1 MRGFGQFGN
10 PHRENSFPQLAG
22 SVALAALA
30 VLLVPP
36 ASAQY
41 PGPPARTT
49 INGHFLGPAP
59 SVTSLAGRY
68 LPPPLPSVTSI
79 PNYGYTQWYP
89 NTPYYNPYY
98 NGYNRGRGYGYGRN
112 GYGYSYAVPY
122 YIPTDGYGYDYVGGP
137 ELYSG
142 PPIGPYDPAMHMV
155 AEQPAARYPYGEPDA
170 APEAPD
176 YTPSAPLQQPAGRD
190 ARPNEPSVLVFRD
203 GHQQEISNYAI
214 MGQTVYVFDT
224 RTQKIAFADLD
235 VPATIKANDDRGLEF
250 KVPAQKPAPKN
261 SDLQPKRA
269 PDQKTQAPEN
279 IAALAP

>member
-1 MRGFGQFGN
+1 MRGVAQSAN
-10 PHRENSFPQLAG
+10 LHRENSFPQLAG
-22 SVALAALA
+22 PLALAALA
-30 VLLVPP
+30 ILLVLP

-89 NTPYYNPYY
+89 HSPYY
-98 NGYNRGRGYGYGRN
+98 NGYNRGRGYGYGRG
-112 GYGYSYAVPY
+112 GYGYSSYAVPY

-142 PPIGPYDPAMHMV
+142 PPTGPYEPMMHMV
-155 AEQPAARYPYGEPDA
+155 AEPPPLRYPYGEPDP
-170 APEAPD
+170 APGPPD
-176 YTPSAPLQQPAGRD
+176 YAPSTPQQQPVGRD
-190 ARPNEPSVLVFRD
+190 AKPNEPSVLVFRD
-203 GHQQEISNYAI
+203 GRQQEISNYAI
-214 MGQTVYVFDT
+214 MGQTVYVFDK
-224 RTQKIAFADLD
+224 RTQKIALADLD
-235 VPATIKANDDRGLEF
+235 VPATVKANDDRGLEF
-250 KVPAQKPAPKN
+250 KIPAQKPVPKN
-261 SDLQPKRA
+261 SDLQPKSA
-269 PDQKTQAPEN
+269 PDQKTQAPAN